1 MRQAVLDEG
10 ELAHLK
16 DKINE
21 PLAIKLVNA
30 VLALNHLSAQVE
42 RPDLDDNIAQQ
53 LSDCNPPL
61 PCLLAIF
68 ADGDAIA
75 GCFDEEAQGMMEAE
89 PEPNII
95 IPFDPTD
102 AESVQRTFRTFGV
115 ACQTIAAASRLI
127 DLMPGNDQWII
138 SR

>member
-1 MRQAVLDEG
+1 MRRTALDEG
-10 ELAHLK
+10 EFAHLK
-16 DKINE
+16 NKIND
-21 PLAIKLVNA
+21 PLAKKLVEA
-30 VLALNHLSAQVE
+30 VLALDHLSAQVE
-42 RPDLDDNIAQQ
+42 RPELGDNIGEQ

-68 ADGDAIA
+68 AEGDAISA
-75 GCFDEEAQGMMEAE
+75 AFDEDAQGMMEVE

-102 AESVQRTFRTFGV
+102 TTNVQRTFRMFGV
-115 ACQTIAAASRLI
+115 ACQTIAAASRVI